1 MTSSAMTTSNA
12 HTTMNAMAANMT
24 AEMMIV
30 INQII
35 KFHSELQKGE
45 SIKVITTLDN
55 YTTYINRTDLIKKVN
70 DDVLCIFRANDAKVA
85 LNCNYVVSC
94 SVVRRL

>member
-1 MTSSAMTTSNA
+1 M
-12 HTTMNAMAANMT
+12 
-24 AEMMIV
+24 
-30 INQII
+30 INQLI

-70 DDVLCIFRANDAKVA
+70 DDVLCVFRANDAKVA
-85 LNCNYVVSC
+85 LNCNYIVSC
-94 SVVRRL
+94 CVVRRL

>member
-1 MTSSAMTTSNA
+1 MTSSAMTTSNV
-12 HTTMNAMAANMT
+12 HTTMNVMAANMT

>member
-1 MTSSAMTTSNA
+1 MFLQMTTSNV
-12 HTTMNAMAANMT
+12 HTTTNAMAANMT

-35 KFHSELQKGE
+35 NFHVGLEKGE

-70 DDVLCIFRANDAKVA
+70 DDVLCVFRANDAKVA
-85 LNCNYVVSC
+85 INTNYIVSC
-94 SVVRRL
+94 CVVRRL

>member
-1 MTSSAMTTSNA
+1 M
-12 HTTMNAMAANMT
+12 
-24 AEMMIV
+24 
-30 INQII
+30 INQLI

-85 LNCNYVVSC
+85 INTNYIVSC
-94 SVVRRL
+94 CVVRRL